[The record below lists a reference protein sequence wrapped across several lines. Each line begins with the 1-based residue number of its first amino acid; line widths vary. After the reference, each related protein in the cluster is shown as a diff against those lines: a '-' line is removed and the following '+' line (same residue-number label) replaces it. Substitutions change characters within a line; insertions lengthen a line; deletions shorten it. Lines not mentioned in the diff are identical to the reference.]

1 MMRTMFKNK
10 IVNIMLIILVTLT
23 LVGAITIVL
32 YTQLFKE
39 DTDGEPKAPTADEIV
54 ESSYQTE
61 EITTNLLSNNI
72 IRASFVIQ
80 LDNKKAKKEI
90 EKRSFQVN
98 DIIIQELS
106 DRDSSDFKG
115 STGMVEIQDS
125 IKARINEILLEG
137 YVVEVYI
144 NQRVV
149 H

>member
-1 MMRTMFKNK
+1 MFKNK

-39 DTDGEPKAPTADEIV
+39 DTDGEAKALTADEIV
-54 ESSYQTE
+54 KSSYQTE
-61 EITTNLLSNNI
+61 EITTNLLSSDI

-80 LDNKKAKKEI
+80 LDNPKAKVEI
-90 EKRSFQVN
+90 EKRSFQVK

-106 DRDSSDFKG
+106 DREKSDFKG
-115 STGMVEIQDS
+115 SAGMVEIQDA

-144 NQRVV
+144 NQRVIQ
-149 H
+149 